1 MKGGVEYAFVARE
14 LILRTG
20 RQLVVLTLPL
30 VCWLAGQE
38 NPARMLFAWALQRGA
53 ALLTMPRAAA
63 RARENF
69 DSSSLAEGALD
80 ESNRI
85 QTRQRL
91 KDIVKIGIPDFI
103 PKGA

>member
-14 LILRTG
+14 LMMRTG

-38 NPARMLFAWALQRGA
+38 NPGQMLFAWALQRGA

-69 DSSSLAEGALD
+69 DISSLAEGALD
-80 ESNRI
+80 EIDRI
-85 QTRQRL
+85 QARQRL
-91 KDIVKIGIPDFI
+91 KDVVKVGIPDFI

>member
-38 NPARMLFAWALQRGA
+38 NPAQMLFAWALQRGA

-85 QTRQRL
+85 QPRQRL